1 MGDITNK
8 KIFIF
13 KCEDED
19 LSDLLE
25 EWEFG
30 E

>member
-1 MGDITNK
+1 MGDITK
-8 KIFIF
+8 KIFVF
-13 KCEDED
+13 QCGDED